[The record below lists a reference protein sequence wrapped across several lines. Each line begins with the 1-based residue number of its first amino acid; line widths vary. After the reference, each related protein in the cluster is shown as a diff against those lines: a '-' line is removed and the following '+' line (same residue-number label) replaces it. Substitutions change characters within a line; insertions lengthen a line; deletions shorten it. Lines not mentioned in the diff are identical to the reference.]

1 MFATPNGDVVTGGAV
16 VGGLVILLHV
26 IKPFI
31 LPKTN
36 GHNGY
41 AGKISALEGRASVL
55 ESRVEKAEEEILGLR
70 KRCHELGNF
79 ISELQGRMSRTERR

>member
-1 MFATPNGDVVTGGAV
+1 MLSPNGDVLTGGAV
-16 VGGLVILLHV
+16 VGGMVILLQV
-26 IKPFI
+26 LKPFI

-41 AGKISALEGRASVL
+41 AGKISALEGRASVM
-55 ESRVEKAEEEILGLR
+55 ESKIYNSEQEILGLR

-79 ISELQGRMSRTERR
+79 VSELQGRMSRFERK